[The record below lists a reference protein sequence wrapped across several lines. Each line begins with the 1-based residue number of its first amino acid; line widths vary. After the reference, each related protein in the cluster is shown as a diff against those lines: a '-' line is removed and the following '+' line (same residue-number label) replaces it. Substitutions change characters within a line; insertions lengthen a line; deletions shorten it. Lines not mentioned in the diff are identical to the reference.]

1 MEKRQVAV
9 VTDSGASLP
18 RSLTEQY
25 GIEVLPLWLQIEGE
39 AYRDGVDIQPLEF
52 FSRLRAKVL
61 QLRTSQPSLGEF
73 LDFYRRVQQQAE
85 SIVSVHVASRYS
97 GVFNAA
103 RAAAAELMP
112 FPIEVVDSGS
122 IGMAQGFVAL
132 AAAQAAAAGA
142 SLTDVVEKVRVVLPK
157 VDLVAMLESLEYAV
171 RGGRLAS
178 AARLVDSLL
187 NIKPLV
193 RVRGNEVG
201 VIGQAR
207 TRAKAIGRLL
217 QELAS
222 RVGDAPCHVA
232 VMYSE
237 TIEEAQRLRD
247 EIVARFRCVEVHLA
261 VVAPVLGVHA
271 GPGAVALAFYADD

>member
-1 MEKRQVAV
+1 MERHQVAV

-52 FSRLRAKVL
+52 FRRLRAKVG

-73 LDFYRRVQQQAE
+73 LDFYRRVQQRAE
-85 SIVSVHVASRYS
+85 SIVSVHVAGRYS

-103 RAAAAELMP
+103 RAAAAELLP

-122 IGMAQGFVAL
+122 VGMAQGFVAL

-142 SLTDVVEKVRVVLPK
+142 SLAEVVEKVRAVLPK

-193 RVRGNEVG
+193 RVRGNDVG

-207 TRAKAIGRLL
+207 TRAKAIGRLV

-247 EIVARFRCVEVHLA
+247 EITARFRCVEVHLA
-261 VVAPVLGVHA
+261 AVAPVLGVHA